1 MEEARGEEGGERRT
15 PHQKKRP
22 HPRARAR
29 RDMARHAALRVG
41 WSRKGGA
48 RVLMTM
54 PRVDTAT
61 AQLPKD
67 DGGPQSCAV
76 APFARCLPCHAA
88 ARGAICLLSDDTA
101 EGERRRESSILCASL
116 AHLRRSGA
124 IVIARRAEQS
134 NSRAGALGAL
144 ALADSTLGDGLAA
157 ARARAPDPTIGSLP
171 LAARSSQ
178 LVKSPYPSCPSR
190 RRWGRSRR

>member
-48 RVLMTM
+48 RVPMAM
-54 PRVDTAT
+54 PRASTRRPRSFQKTTAVRSRVPSSHRSR
-61 AQLPKD
+61 AASRAMP
-67 DGGPQSCAV
+67 P
-76 APFARCLPCHAA
+76 HAA
-88 ARGAICLLSDDTA
+88 RSACCSMTPQKER
-101 EGERRRESSILCASL
+101 EGERRKESSVLCASL

-171 LAARSSQ
+171 LAACSVQRAARRSA
-178 LVKSPYPSCPSR
+178 
-190 RRWGRSRR
+190 